1 VWYQPTNSNGSACV
15 FYYLFLFGSR
25 ESGNPSGEFISSG
38 KGNHTGVVFYS
49 CMGCASVLNAD
60 FLSILSTSSTASL
73 VSMKLIELKP
83 ASKLITLA
91 VTAKKQFQPIAL

>member
-1 VWYQPTNSNGSACV
+1 
-15 FYYLFLFGSR
+15 
-25 ESGNPSGEFISSG
+25 
-38 KGNHTGVVFYS
+38 
-49 CMGCASVLNAD
+49 MGCASVLNAD
-60 FLSILSTSSTASL
+60 FLSILSTSRTASL